1 MEKNVLLYTCN
12 MLYIFLYQIFNV
24 KKFNQRN
31 LIKLNFQT
39 KPRYIKKKESVFIII
54 YTSKFINVLSFI
66 ISIIIY
72 LFINVLFHSNILKTE
87 KIEFKVDLTTQENFI
102 QNSVIDSENFIQNQ
116 TIDSE
121 NIIKDNT
128 LILEETNTLQSWYI
142 QIDKIGLKAPIQEGT
157 TQKVMEDYVG
167 HFEESSKD
175 LGNVCL
181 AAHNRG
187 YKNNYFSRLKE
198 LQEGDEIKYI
208 YKNIEKTYIVTKH
221 EIIQNTD
228 WSNLEPTEENTITLI
243 TCVENEPEYR
253 RCIQGIE
260 KFK

>member
-1 MEKNVLLYTCN
+1 M
-12 MLYIFLYQIFNV
+12 
-24 KKFNQRN
+24 
-31 LIKLNFQT
+31 
-39 KPRYIKKKESVFIII
+39 FIII

-66 ISIIIY
+66 ISIILY
-72 LFINVLFHSNILKTE
+72 LVINILLNSNILKPE
-87 KIEFKVDLTTQENFI
+87 KIEFKVNFTA
-102 QNSVIDSENFIQNQ
+102 QENFIQNQ

-121 NIIKDNT
+121 SLENDNA
-128 LILEETNTLQSWYI
+128 IVINETNKLNNWYI
-142 QIDKIGLKAPIQEGT
+142 QIDKIALRAPIQEGT
-157 TQKVMEDYVG
+157 SKEILDDYVG

-175 LGNVCL
+175 LGNICL

-198 LQEGDEIKYI
+198 LQEGDEIEYT
-208 YKNIEKTYIVTKH
+208 YQDIEKTYIVTKH

-253 RCIQGIE
+253 RCIQGMEKSIE
-260 KFK
+260 